1 MKPVSSTLRAAA
13 YYAMAVFGGTL
24 YGARVC
30 PFMTKLPSWML
41 GAAILAPLVAA
52 FCLRGVAERALVEPA
67 PPVRR
72 GRRQFRVELGLFILA
87 GLVSALGLFLV
98 FGLPFMESGLKLA
111 VGLFTLGV
119 FAALDLALAR
129 EREVIGEAARGGA
142 SYDPP
147 VRFTPMTR
155 TVALAAVLIL
165 FLVTV
170 VILLV
175 LLRDV
180 GLFALQGPHPDAVA
194 SFSRTVLREVIV
206 VISLLLLLGV
216 NLVFSYARNLRLL
229 FALETGVLERVSR
242 GDLTRQVPVITNNE
256 LGVIAGHT
264 NEMIRALREGM
275 RMREGLLI
283 AREIQQHFLPDHA
296 PDLPGLEMAGTARFS
311 DETGGD
317 FFDFIECEQ
326 PGCTRYGVVIGD
338 VSGHGIGAA
347 LLMAAG
353 RALVRQSAS
362 MPAPLSRRMDMANR
376 HLARDVCESGRFI
389 TLFFM
394 EMDHGAGRAA
404 WVNAGHQ
411 PPLVYDPAADG
422 FSELKGEDIPL
433 GVEQSWLYHEHE
445 AALPAPGQVLVLTTD
460 GVWEAVND
468 LGEMFGG
475 ERLREAIRS
484 AASGSARDI
493 LRAVV
498 RRLHEFTGQTAQR
511 DDVTLVVI
519 KGVERPQ
526 EAA

>member
-1 MKPVSSTLRAAA
+1 MKPGSFALRAAA
-13 YYAMAVFGGTL
+13 YYAMAVVGGTI

-30 PFMTKLPSWML
+30 PLMTRLPSWML
-41 GAAILAPLVAA
+41 GAVILLPLVAA
-52 FCLRGVAERALVEPA
+52 YFLRGVVERALVEPA
-67 PPVRR
+67 PSACRT
-72 GRRQFRVELGLFILA
+72 RRQFRVDLGLFTVA
-87 GLVSALGLFLV
+87 GLLSALGLFLV
-98 FGLPFMESGLKLA
+98 FGFPLLQSGLKLA
-111 VGLFTLGV
+111 AGLFTLGV

-129 EREVIGEAARGGA
+129 ERAVIGEAKTGA
-142 SYDPP
+142 AEYGRPE
-147 VRFTPMTR
+147 RFAPMTR

-165 FLVTV
+165 LLVTV

-180 GLFALQGPHPDAVA
+180 GLFALQASNPDAVT
-194 SFSRTVLREVIV
+194 SFGRFVLREVIA
-206 VISLLLLLGV
+206 VIALLLLLGV

-229 FALETGVLERVSR
+229 FAMETGVLERVSR
-242 GDLTRQVPVITNNE
+242 GDLTRQVPVVTYNE

-264 NEMIRALREGM
+264 NEMIRSLRDGL
-275 RMREGLLI
+275 RMREGLRI

-317 FFDFIECEQ
+317 FFDFIECEL
-326 PGCTRYGVVIGD
+326 PGCTHYGVVIGD

-362 MPAPLSRRMDMANR
+362 MPAPLSQRLNMANR
-376 HLARDVCESGRFI
+376 HLARDVRESGRFI

-394 EMDHGAGRAA
+394 EMDHEKGRAV

-411 PPLVYDPAADG
+411 PPLLYAPGTDG
-422 FSELKGEDIPL
+422 FSELKGRDIPL
-433 GVEQSWLYHEHE
+433 GVERSWMYHEHE

-468 LGEMFGG
+468 RGEMFGG
-475 ERLREAIRS
+475 ERLRKAIRS
-484 AASGSARDI
+484 AAAGSAQDI

-498 RRLHEFTGQTAQR
+498 RHLHEFTGKSVQR

-519 KGVERPQ
+519 KGVERP
-526 EAA
+526 E